1 MSGQEFMLETYDT
14 SYRRLI
20 VQLLAACGDQ
30 AEDAVQEAFVKAMG
44 QAARFAHLDNPEAW
58 LRTVALNDRR
68 NRWRHTNVFRKIM
81 PKVPGAVATL
91 GAGTPAHL
99 HETCCFDRCLAA
111 RSTYAIP
118 RMATVG
124 AVFIG
129 TARVGAHHISLP
141 TGVRYVPLTPSP

>member
-1 MSGQEFMLETYDT
+1 VSGQEFMLETYDT

-44 QAARFAHLDNPEAW
+44 QAARFAHLDNPEA
-58 LRTVALNDRR
+58 
-68 NRWRHTNVFRKIM
+68 WRHTNVFRKIM